1 MIHSLFLKC
10 VKFKWILEYH
20 MLDAIGEVK
29 KLSTL
34 CANSGTSSWK
44 LVNGVFTSMT
54 WAQSRLCITGR
65 RPRRLDNLKGLRYA
79 R

>member
-1 MIHSLFLKC
+1 MVHSLFLEC
-10 VKFKWILEYH
+10 VKFKWILEYR

-54 WAQSRLCITGR
+54 WAQSRFCIIGR
-65 RPRRLDNLKGLRYA
+65 RPRRLDD
-79 R
+79 